1 METRNIIIGNVCKL
15 NSETL
20 STPNAPLIIRYLD
33 TSSITKNKIEDI
45 QLLDSSLAPFPSR
58 AKRKVKKGTIIYS
71 TVRPNLEHYGYLDN
85 PEENLIVS
93 TGFLT
98 IDVIDK
104 EIDSKFLY
112 YSITRKHI
120 TDYLHTIAANNVSS
134 YPSINPDDLG
144 NLELEIPND
153 KSKQQKIAS
162 VLSSLDS
169 KIELNNR
176 INAELEAMA
185 KTLYDYWFVQFDFP
199 DKNGK
204 PYKSTGGKMLFNKEL
219 KREIPD
225 GWKNGTLGDYANL
238 KGGFA
243 FKSSWWSEQG
253 IPVIKIKDINEDY
266 TLSINNCSFVS
277 EDKRDIAKNYEAHPG
292 DIVIAMTGATVGK
305 YGIVPKTGS
314 SILVNQRV
322 GLFNLGKN
330 PILKLPFLINSL
342 KQDYFRK
349 TIFVIASGA
358 AQPNISSDQ
367 IDAIPLM
374 IPETIIVDLFNS
386 KLLCFYEKMINNIAE
401 NQKLAEL
408 RDWLLPMLMNGQVKV
423 T

>member
-1 METRNIIIGNVCKL
+1 M
-15 NSETL
+15 
-20 STPNAPLIIRYLD
+20 
-33 TSSITKNKIEDI
+33 
-45 QLLDSSLAPFPSR
+45 
-58 AKRKVKKGTIIYS
+58 
-71 TVRPNLEHYGYLDN
+71 
-85 PEENLIVS
+85 S